1 MEHRRIRIVT
11 PVTGDIGDAAFAA
24 RLGNETTTV
33 EAVQVARGPA
43 SIESEF
49 EHAIA
54 VPDTVRLIVEA
65 ERDGVDAVVVD
76 CMADP
81 GVRAA
86 RELVRIPV
94 LGPAETT
101 MHLACLLGHRFSI
114 VTTGE
119 RSVPEFE
126 NQARLAGLGERIASV
141 RFVDIPV
148 LELGDD
154 PGALLAALVEQ
165 SGRAIEDDGA
175 HVIVFGCTGMIGFA
189 DAVRDGLVERGY
201 PGVPVLD
208 PVPVTV
214 RVAEALL
221 AAGLAHSLRT
231 WPPTPEKRIDGYPF
245 LTDARTPAPAPSR

>member
-1 MEHRRIRIVT
+1 MEPRRIRIVT
-11 PVTGDIGDAAFAA
+11 PVTGDVSDGGTFAKTLSTA
-24 RLGNETTTV
+24 TTAV
-33 EAVQVARGPA
+33 DIVQVERGPA

-54 VPDTVRLIVEA
+54 VPDTLRLIVEA
-65 ERDGVDAVVVD
+65 ERDGIDAVVVD

-81 GVRAA
+81 GVRPA

-114 VTTGE
+114 VTTE
-119 RSVPEFE
+119 ARSVPEFE
-126 NQARLAGLGERIASV
+126 NQATLAGLSDRLASV
-141 RFVDIPV
+141 RWVDIPV
-148 LELGDD
+148 LELGAD
-154 PGALLAALVEQ
+154 PDALLAALVDE
-165 SGRAIEDDGA
+165 SVEAIRTDGA

-214 RVAEALL
+214 RVADALV
-221 AAGLAHSLRT
+221 ASGLSQSLLT

-245 LTDARTPAPAPSR
+245 LTEARTPARA